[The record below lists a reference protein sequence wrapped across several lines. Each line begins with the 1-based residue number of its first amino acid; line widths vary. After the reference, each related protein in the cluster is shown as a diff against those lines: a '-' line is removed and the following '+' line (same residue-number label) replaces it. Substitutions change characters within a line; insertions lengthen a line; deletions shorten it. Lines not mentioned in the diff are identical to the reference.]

1 MSAAQDEPNETPM
14 DFASENQT
22 VFRNE
27 HNVFC
32 KNLRCRTAVTERI
45 TITVIVSLGMFNIY
59 TRRTVRVIRID
70 NDRRQY

>member
-22 VFRNE
+22 VVRNE

-32 KNLRCRTAVTERI
+32 TNLRCRTAVTERI
-45 TITVIVSLGMFNIY
+45 TITVSLGMFKIY
-59 TRRTVRVIRID
+59 TRRTVRVIRIN